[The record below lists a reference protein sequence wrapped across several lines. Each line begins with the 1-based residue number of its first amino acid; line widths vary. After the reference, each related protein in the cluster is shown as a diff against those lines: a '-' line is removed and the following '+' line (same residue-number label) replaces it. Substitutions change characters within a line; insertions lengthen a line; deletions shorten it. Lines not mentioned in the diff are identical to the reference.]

1 MSAPYRLEGSGD
13 ESWVVDAN
21 GKDVVVMLAMGDDYH
36 EVFAGG
42 EIMRIV
48 CDGLN
53 ARERKGDAK

>member
-1 MSAPYRLEGSGD
+1 MSAPYRIEGSGD

-36 EVFAGG
+36 EAFTDG
-42 EIMRIV
+42 EIMQII

-53 ARERKGDAK
+53 ARERKEEA